1 MSVILGTRPGKI
13 SRSHLDRVALV
24 YVRQSTLAQVREHTE
39 STARQYALADQAAA
53 LGWPPGSVQV
63 IDADL
68 GVSGRSTEGRDGFR
82 YLVSRVCLGEVGA
95 VFGLEVS
102 RLARSTADLTRL
114 LELARLTDTLLI
126 DGDGVYDLTDF
137 NDRLLLGLKGTMSE
151 AELHLLAGRL
161 HGAKKAAAARGDLR
175 CPLPV
180 GYVRDGDEQIVI
192 DPDEQVAAAVADVFA
207 SFQRTGSAF
216 GVVKAFTNR
225 TFPLRAYGG
234 VWAGQ
239 LRWGHLTHARVLGV
253 LNNPC
258 YAGTYVYGRYRSV
271 RRVDP
276 DGGIHSGI
284 KLQPMSDWPVVIEDH
299 HPGYI
304 QWEQFLANRARLA
317 SNRTVTGARPV
328 REGTALCQGIIGCGS
343 CGHPMTVRYERDGR
357 AQYECH
363 SLINGRAT
371 GTCRS
376 INAATL
382 DRAVAGRLLT
392 VLTPAEIELAFTA
405 ADRVADD
412 RGRISKAADLAVER
426 ARYEADRAERAFTAA
441 EPENRLVTRT
451 LESRWEVKLTALA
464 DAQAALTATRNA
476 LPPLPGRADLQALIT
491 DLPALFDAESTTPR
505 DRKRLLR
512 TLIADVTLLPETDK
526 RIARIGISWHTGATE
541 EISTARATHPG
552 TAKKTPTPAAAFIR
566 DCGSTT
572 SNTDLVAALNA
583 AGHRTGTG
591 REFDIKAVQWARHA
605 LHLPTP
611 GPLLPGEISV
621 AEAATRLGVS
631 ADAVY
636 HWIST
641 NALPVRRARG
651 NRIAIGWTLDI
662 EKACQQRISQSH
674 HLKTAA
680 QSKDNHEQRA

>member
-1 MSVILGTRPGKI
+1 VSVAMIPTKI

-24 YVRQSTLAQVREHTE
+24 YVRQSSLAQVRDHTE
-39 STARQYALADQAAA
+39 STARQYALAEQATA
-53 LGWPPGSVQV
+53 LGWAPGSVQV

-82 YLVSRVCLGEVGA
+82 YLISRVCLGEVGA

-161 HGAKKAAAARGDLR
+161 HGAKKAAAARGELR

-180 GYVRDGDEQIVI
+180 GYVRDADDRIVI

-207 SFQRTGSAF
+207 FFQRTGSAF
-216 GVVKAFTNR
+216 GVVKAFSGR

-239 LRWGHLTHARVLGV
+239 LRWGLLTHARVLGV

-258 YAGTYVYGRYRSV
+258 YAGAYVYGRYRSV

-284 KLQPMSDWPVVIEDH
+284 RLQAMDDWQVVIEEH

-304 QWEQFLANRARLA
+304 GWADYLANRARLTA
-317 SNRTVTGARPV
+317 NRTVTGARPP

-343 CGHPMTVRYERDGR
+343 CGHPMTVRYLRDGHGF
-357 AQYECH
+357 YECH

-376 INAATL
+376 ISAGTIDAA
-382 DRAVAGRLLT
+382 VVNRLLT
-392 VLTPAEIELAFTA
+392 ALTPAEIELAFTA

-412 RGRISKAADLAVER
+412 RGRLSKAAELAVER

-464 DAQAALTATRNA
+464 DAEAALTATRNE
-476 LPPLPGRADLQALIT
+476 LPPLPARADLEALISN
-491 DLPALFDAESTTPR
+491 LPALFDADSTTPR

-526 RIARIGISWHTGATE
+526 GTARIGISWHTGAAE
-541 EISTARATHPG
+541 EITTARHVHPG
-552 TAKKTPTPAAAFIR
+552 TAKKTPTAAAELICR
-566 DCGSTT
+566 IGPST
-572 SNTDLVAALNA
+572 SNSDLVAALNA

-591 REFDIKAVQWARHA
+591 RPFDIKAVQWARRV
-605 LHLPTP
+605 LDVPTP
-611 GPLLPGEISV
+611 GPLRPGEISV
-621 AEAATRLGVS
+621 ADAATRLDVS

-641 NALPVRRARG
+641 NDLPVRRGPG
-651 NRIAIGWTLDI
+651 NRIAIPWTPET
-662 EKACQQRISQSH
+662 EKACRQRISQSH
-674 HLKTAA
+674 HLKTVT
-680 QSKDNHEQRA
+680 SKDTHDQRA